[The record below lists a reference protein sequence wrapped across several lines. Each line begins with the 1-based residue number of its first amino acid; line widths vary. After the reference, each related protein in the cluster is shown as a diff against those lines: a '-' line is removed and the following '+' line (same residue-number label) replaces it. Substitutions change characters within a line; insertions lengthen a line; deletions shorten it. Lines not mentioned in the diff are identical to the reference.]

1 MSPERKV
8 EPSAPTHAYPGN
20 PAYPVEAPTDPPR
33 CAPTMYAYE
42 SEIREGLPH
51 WITHV
56 RRAGIEGMRASDE
69 RHYPD
74 AKLGPIVEL
83 YTLDASRL
91 VWAER
96 LEEEARRLNRETD
109 ADSINRHEA
118 MLEECRGLRRAARW
132 LRSQDAP

>member
-96 LEEEARRLNRETD
+96 LEEEARRIFD
-109 ADSINRHEA
+109 MDSPTPAAE
-118 MLEECRGLRRAARW
+118 LERAARW
-132 LRSQDAP
+132 LRSQDGAR